1 MPRCRDYERLGLLL
15 ANEGAAEG
23 RHAMTTADAP
33 HLRFGAAS
41 QFRGYGYY
49 QAWLI
54 DPREPYDLFYGTLSA
69 LQSQN
74 K

>member
-1 MPRCRDYERLGLLL
+1 
-15 ANEGAAEG
+15 
-23 RHAMTTADAP
+23 MTTADAP

-69 LQSQN
+69 FRSQN